1 MIAATALRPP
11 PPHPRE
17 RDKSINNLLI
27 YFTSLSSN
35 LIAGSFVSVKLWW
48 GGGGVGGVEGEI
60 NEGRVEGCRRVEEGK
75 KFLCS
80 CCLFR
85 PCVAAF
91 FFLPEA
97 FFETQPLCFDSVC
110 SVFTAATLPPSV
122 HNSAKGKHT
131 RTHTRTHIGGEKD
144 RGEQSFHK
152 LSARKNLI
160 SNINARRS
168 TLCAIVLLSFQKLVF

>member
-35 LIAGSFVSVKLWW
+35 LIAGSFVSVELWW

-91 FFLPEA
+91 FFCRRRFSRHSLCVSTASAVCLPLQHCLHW
-97 FFETQPLCFDSVC
+97 FI
-110 SVFTAATLPPSV
+110 TLQKA
-122 HNSAKGKHT
+122 NT
-131 RTHTRTHIGGEKD
+131 RTHTREHTSEGRKTGE
-144 RGEQSFHK
+144 
-152 LSARKNLI
+152 
-160 SNINARRS
+160 SNPS
-168 TLCAIVLLSFQKLVF
+168 TNYQQEKI